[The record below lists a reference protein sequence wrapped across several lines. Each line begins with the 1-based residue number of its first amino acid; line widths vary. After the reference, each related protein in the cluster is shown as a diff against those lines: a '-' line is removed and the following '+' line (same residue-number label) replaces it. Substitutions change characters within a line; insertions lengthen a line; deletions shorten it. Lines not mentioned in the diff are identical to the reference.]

1 MELTGEPEV
10 ACLRTESVTY
20 WMKKTNVAR
29 CAITLHKY
37 TTTYKTNVLLS
48 HDRKFMVQQFET
60 TSLHACV
67 SLKM

>member
-37 TTTYKTNVLLS
+37 TTTYGTNVYSAMTESSWYNSLRLL
-48 HDRKFMVQQFET
+48 
-60 TSLHACV
+60 AC
-67 SLKM
+67 MRAYH